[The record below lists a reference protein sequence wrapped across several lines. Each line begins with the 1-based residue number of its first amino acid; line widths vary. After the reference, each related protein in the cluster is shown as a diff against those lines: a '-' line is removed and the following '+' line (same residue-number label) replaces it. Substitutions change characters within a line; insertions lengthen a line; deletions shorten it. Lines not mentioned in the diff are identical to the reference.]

1 MTLMVSS
8 LTLFQATIIL
18 YSMGAL
24 LALLLRGRKYSNLLT
39 YLLPAAA
46 SLFAIVLSANVIFA
60 KDALHISITRDGLA
74 LFGFDVFIDGIS
86 AFFILLIGLVSL
98 AVSLYSVGYTKEYEG
113 RKDTSILGFL
123 FNIFILSM
131 LLVVV
136 SNSVFAFLVFW
147 EVMSLTSFFLVI
159 YEHEQ
164 EANLKSGMTY
174 IVMTHLGT
182 AFILASFLVMYLQT
196 GSFSFDA
203 FRQYVPFIPLQV
215 KDIVFI
221 LAFIGFGTKA
231 GIVPLHIWL
240 PQAHPSAPSNASAL
254 MSAVMIKTAI
264 YGLIRVLF
272 DFNSVGSPDSTWW
285 GILLLSTGAITSVI
299 GALYAVIEKDI
310 KRALAF
316 SSIENIGIILTGLGL
331 SVIFASFNLT
341 ALAVLALVASMYHT
355 LNHAVFKSLLF
366 MGAGSIL
373 YATHTKNME
382 AMGGLVRKMPWTS
395 LLFLV
400 GALSISGLPPFN
412 GFISEWLTM
421 QSLLSTSQ
429 IPDSPLQI
437 TIAFAS
443 LAFALTAGLAAAAF
457 VKIFGISFLSRG
469 RSEHV
474 LHAVEVPRSML
485 IGKGVT
491 ALAALALGVLPFI
504 GINLITSA
512 FNIQSAQPASPFDTI
527 TLQNASGSNFA
538 SLSPFTV
545 VVLLA
550 SVAVASYGFVRV
562 VGGPTRQVVYET
574 WDCGFGGLD
583 ERMEYTAT
591 SFSQP
596 IRKIFKAFF
605 RPRNSI
611 QREFYADSNQYMRKT
626 IRMESTTRSLFEERL
641 YTPVVSAT
649 IFLFDKIRRIQT
661 GKVNSYLLYILITLV
676 LLLVLVRL
684 SP

>member
-1 MTLMVSS
+1 MVSS

-98 AVSLYSVGYTKEYEG
+98 AVSLYSVGYSKEYEG

-164 EANLKSGMTY
+164 ETNLKSGMTY

-429 IPDSPLQI
+429 IPDSTLQI

-469 RSEHV
+469 RSENV

-649 IFLFDKIRRIQT
+649 IFLFDKVRRIQT

>member
-1 MTLMVSS
+1 MVSS

-60 KDALHISITRDGLA
+60 KDALHISITRDALA
-74 LFGFDVFIDGIS
+74 QFGFDVFIDGIS

-182 AFILASFLVMYLQT
+182 TFILASFLVMYLQT

-272 DFNSVGSPDSTWW
+272 DFNSVGSPDYTWW

-429 IPDSPLQI
+429 IPDSTLQI

-550 SVAVASYGFVRV
+550 SVAAASYGFVRV

-611 QREFYADSNQYMRKT
+611 QREFYADSNQYKRKT

>member
-1 MTLMVSS
+1 MVSS

-60 KDALHISITRDGLA
+60 KDALHISITRDALA

-98 AVSLYSVGYTKEYEG
+98 AVSLYSVGYTKEYES

-272 DFNSVGSPDSTWW
+272 DFNSVGSPDYTWW

-429 IPDSPLQI
+429 IPDSTLQI

-649 IFLFDKIRRIQT
+649 IFLFDKVRRIQT

>member
-1 MTLMVSS
+1 
-8 LTLFQATIIL
+8 
-18 YSMGAL
+18 MGAL

-39 YLLPAAA
+39 YLLPAVA
-46 SLFAIVLSANVIFA
+46 SLFAIILSANVIFS
-60 KDALHISITRDGLA
+60 KDVLRVSITRDALA

-98 AVSLYSVGYTKEYEG
+98 AVSLYSVGYSKEYEG
-113 RKDTSILGFL
+113 RKDISILGFL

-182 AFILASFLVMYLQT
+182 AFILASFLIMYLQT

-272 DFNSVGSPDSTWW
+272 DFNSVGSPDYTWW

-341 ALAVLALVASMYHT
+341 GLAVLALVASMYHT

-412 GFISEWLTM
+412 GFISEWLMM

-429 IPDSPLQI
+429 IPDSTLQI

-491 ALAALALGVLPFI
+491 ALAALTLGILPFI

-626 IRMESTTRSLFEERL
+626 IRVESTTRSLFEEHL

-676 LLLVLVRL
+676 LLLILVRL

>member
-1 MTLMVSS
+1 MISS

-46 SLFAIVLSANVIFA
+46 SLFAIVLSANVIFS
-60 KDALHISITRDGLA
+60 KDALRVSITRDALA

-98 AVSLYSVGYTKEYEG
+98 AVSLYSVGYSKEYEG

-136 SNSVFAFLVFW
+136 SNNVFAFLVFW

-221 LAFIGFGTKA
+221 MAFIGFGTKA

-272 DFNSVGSPDSTWW
+272 DFNSVGSPDYTWW

-382 AMGGLVRKMPWTS
+382 AMGGLIRKMPWTS

-429 IPDSPLQI
+429 IPDSTLQI

-491 ALAALALGVLPFI
+491 ALAALTLGILPFI

-591 SFSQP
+591 SLSQP

-626 IRMESTTRSLFEERL
+626 IRMESTTRSLFEECL

-649 IFLFDKIRRIQT
+649 IFLFDKVRRIQT

-676 LLLVLVRL
+676 LLLILVRL